1 MVVVGTTPV
10 LTFDKDL
17 LHEQVHEGPLYLL
30 AYYYAFHLT
39 YPKFLSTLLSVLQTQ
54 VLRDAI
60 HEQDATPS
68 YKKTIQEWRMFVD

>member
-17 LHEQVHEGPLYLL
+17 LHEGPLYLL

-68 YKKTIQEWRMFVD
+68 CKKTIQEWRMFVD